1 MCLPDRNTD
10 RRGRPPAFLRSWKRK
25 RARRR
30 SCKPLLS
37 AILLLL
43 AFLAPDRLGVVLHT
57 LALVGLGR
65 TVPADFRRHLADQPL
80 VNTLDPDRR
89 RLVADD
95 LDALRHR
102 EQHVGRE
109 PEVSDRA

>member
-80 VNTLDPDRR
+80 GNNLDPDRPRPVSR
-89 RLVADD
+89 RL
-95 LDALRHR
+95 
-102 EQHVGRE
+102 RE
-109 PEVSDRA
+109 PWHRVVH